1 MLFRSVESDE
11 VTYPLHVIL
20 RFNLEQKIFNENINL
35 KDIPELWN
43 QEYKRLFAKEVD
55 NDSNGCLQDVHWYA
69 GLFGYFPTYSLG
81 ALTAAQLASQLREDV
96 KNLDQQ
102 VEKGDF
108 NELIEWLKLN
118 IHSKA
123 SLYSTNEIL
132 QQVTN
137 SELNAKY
144 FMDYIKNRYL

>member
-1 MLFRSVESDE
+1 MVVFKMCTGMLDYLIFSI
-11 VTYPLHVIL
+11 IL
-20 RFNLEQKIFNENINL
+20 R
-35 KDIPELWN
+35 
-43 QEYKRLFAKEVD
+43 
-55 NDSNGCLQDVHWYA
+55 
-69 GLFGYFPTYSLG
+69 
-81 ALTAAQLASQLREDV
+81 ALTTAQLASQLREM

-118 IHSKA
+118 IYPKA

-144 FMDYIKNRYL
+144 FMDYIKIVISK

>member
-1 MLFRSVESDE
+1 M
-11 VTYPLHVIL
+11 
-20 RFNLEQKIFNENINL
+20 
-35 KDIPELWN
+35 
-43 QEYKRLFAKEVD
+43 
-55 NDSNGCLQDVHWYA
+55 HWYA

>member
-1 MLFRSVESDE
+1 
-11 VTYPLHVIL
+11 
-20 RFNLEQKIFNENINL
+20 
-35 KDIPELWN
+35 
-43 QEYKRLFAKEVD
+43 
-55 NDSNGCLQDVHWYA
+55 
-69 GLFGYFPTYSLG
+69 LFGYFPTYSLG
-81 ALTAAQLASQLREDV
+81 ALTAAQIASQVRKDIN
-96 KNLDQQ
+96 NLDQQ
-102 VEKGDF
+102 IEKGNFD
-108 NELIEWLKLN
+108 ELINWLKLN

>member
-1 MLFRSVESDE
+1 M
-11 VTYPLHVIL
+11 
-20 RFNLEQKIFNENINL
+20 
-35 KDIPELWN
+35 
-43 QEYKRLFAKEVD
+43 
-55 NDSNGCLQDVHWYA
+55 
-69 GLFGYFPTYSLG
+69 
-81 ALTAAQLASQLREDV
+81 TAAQIASQVRKDIN
-96 KNLDQQ
+96 NLDQQ
-102 VEKGDF
+102 IEKGNFD
-108 NELIEWLKLN
+108 ELINWLKLN

>member
-1 MLFRSVESDE
+1 MVCGFVWLFS
-11 VTYPLHVIL
+11 
-20 RFNLEQKIFNENINL
+20 
-35 KDIPELWN
+35 
-43 QEYKRLFAKEVD
+43 
-55 NDSNGCLQDVHWYA
+55 
-69 GLFGYFPTYSLG
+69 YFYSLG
-81 ALTAAQLASQLREDV
+81 ALTAAQIASQVRKDIN
-96 KNLDQQ
+96 NLDQQ
-102 VEKGDF
+102 IEKGNFD
-108 NELIEWLKLN
+108 ELINWLKLN